1 MIPSS
6 KSIFK
11 ITILTIAALVGTHLP
26 AFSQDKEDPHS
37 TSSALVSEAWG
48 ALDRKDYAAA
58 RIAIT
63 RCQTLYGA
71 KAEEMQKALA
81 VLPSKDTATLQ
92 WALNDVGTCT
102 FILGKVAEAE
112 KKKDEA
118 LAAYKMVVEKYGYA
132 QCWDNGGWYWQPSVA
147 AKERIAA
154 LTLETE

>member
-1 MIPSS
+1 MIPSCMS
-6 KSIFK
+6 MLK
-11 ITILTIAALVGTHLP
+11 IMILILATIGSMHQPAL
-26 AFSQDKEDPHS
+26 AQDKEDPNS
-37 TSSALVSEAWG
+37 TSSTLASQAWG
-48 ALDRKDYAAA
+48 ALERKDYAAA

-71 KAEEMQKALA
+71 KAEEMQKSLTI
-81 VLPSKDTATLQ
+81 LPDKESASQQ

-112 KKKDEA
+112 NKKEEA
-118 LAAYKMVVEKYGYA
+118 LAAYKMVVEKYGYS